1 MKKLTFFISFIVLT
15 SIYSCGQNKIKTPIT
30 AMNKFE
36 EFISKEKFLPDSKI
50 FYLGIGDEKL
60 KPILTELINES
71 AKDFQNIAVKGIAS
85 DNDYQNAIEKGLNR
99 FSKIYL
105 ELDTENRERICTYF
119 EELMDIV
126 GLESSGGL
134 LNEFMYGFDFSE

>member
-15 SIYSCGQNKIKTPIT
+15 SIYSCGQNKIKTPIS

-50 FYLGIGDEKL
+50 FYPGIGDEKL
-60 KPILTELINES
+60 KPILTELLNES

-85 DNDYQNAIEKGLNR
+85 DNDYQNAIVKGLNR

>member
-1 MKKLTFFISFIVLT
+1 MKKLTFFISFIILT
-15 SIYSCGQNKIKTPIT
+15 SIYSCGQNKIKTPIS

-134 LNEFMYGFDFSE
+134 LNEFMYGYDFSE